1 MGNALKAEGS
11 ARRSLLGLYIA
22 AGALLCLLAA
32 RAAWLAPS
40 FRLWGSFLTL
50 MILPGAAV
58 AFSRAGRGLDV
69 WERICA
75 SFIGSLIVLV
85 AAGLISNAA
94 GWGLTGVVRL
104 IPAVTF
110 AASLLQWRMGGE
122 RADREGDAGAES
134 PEGRSSPSGQVLILA
149 FVAVVLV
156 LSSAVS
162 GEMTPG
168 SDAFDHIATV
178 REIRDTGELFPLS
191 ASYKYP
197 EAPLPDPRKG
207 LFHAGLAAMSVYS
220 GQDPVRV
227 WTFLPKALLPLTLL
241 VVLCLGRGLT
251 GSTAGGLVS
260 AVFWAGC
267 FGGAGSRLPTQVGY
281 AHNVSEIASWVL
293 ILMIL
298 KYAVAG
304 RKTMAVFSAV
314 GLAACCFIH
323 VSAIVLAMAAWGCF
337 VAAVLVLGGGS
348 RRLVGARLGRAG
360 LLWLVLGVP
369 AATAKVLMS
378 YAPANPIQLQ
388 NQNLLYLASN
398 LYVVNPM
405 WVYSWLG
412 PPGLLSIA
420 LAVWFAF
427 RGRRAPGTLYLVGA
441 SILPMAVVMNPL
453 LVPVFYSVVGYL
465 VERFTW
471 VVPYPY
477 LLAYT
482 VVLSARRLRAAGP
495 PVPRLG
501 SAAVAVV
508 VIAAVSGTALSR
520 ASKGLPE
527 AVTYKEWLP
536 ALDYLRDDV
545 KEPSVVASDMLTSYS
560 IPAFTKHHIV
570 STLHQHGSPN
580 DPSGVDRILA
590 LIEIMNPDA
599 DPSVLRR
606 KLLDEEVDFILVN
619 RTFKRRQ
626 RLYFSEID
634 PAVLKRLDRR
644 LAGRSG
650 LFREVFRAEGLSI
663 YSVSRRALEAWQP
676 GPAPPPPYVLGPGRN
691 PRGKPVETTFEG
703 EIELLSA
710 DLASASV
717 ERGGELG
724 ITCYWRGAVA
734 RPDFDLPWVVQVRI
748 ETDYPKGRFY
758 SASYSKIYRKALELI
773 TGRRYRWRQSHLP
786 ASGVFPPPLWHDSV
800 VVDRAALPIPG
811 WMRPGAYQVSVSI
824 GREPVYPTYTL
835 RDFLRDE
842 DRYSGVVV
850 GTIEVK

>member
-1 MGNALKAEGS
+1 MSDARIAEGTG
-11 ARRSLLGLYIA
+11 ARSPLGLSIA

-32 RAAWLAPS
+32 RAAWLPPS
-40 FRLWGSFLTL
+40 FRMWASFLTV
-50 MILPGAAV
+50 MILPGATV
-58 AFSRAGRGLDV
+58 AFFRAGRGLDV

-75 SFIGSLIVLV
+75 SFIGSLVVLV
-85 AAGLISNAA
+85 AVGLVSNAA
-94 GWGLTGVVRL
+94 GCGLAGVVL
-104 IPAVTF
+104 LVPAITVVV
-110 AASLLQWRMGGE
+110 ALLQWRLGGRSAGE
-122 RADREGDAGAES
+122 EENTGAES
-134 PEGRSSPSGQVLILA
+134 PEGRSSPSGRALILA
-149 FVAVVLV
+149 FMVIVLL
-156 LSSAVS
+156 LSSTIS
-162 GEMTPG
+162 GEMAPG

-191 ASYKYP
+191 AFYKYQ

-220 GQDPVRV
+220 GQDPVDL
-227 WTFLPKALLPLTLL
+227 WTWLPKALLPLTLL
-241 VVLCLGRGLT
+241 IVLCFGRGLT
-251 GSTAGGLVS
+251 GSTAGGLVA

-267 FGGAGSRLPTQVGY
+267 FGGAGSRLPAQVGY

-293 ILMIL
+293 ILMLI
-298 KYAVAG
+298 KYVVAG

-314 GLAACCFIH
+314 GLAACCFVH
-323 VSAIVLAMAAWGCF
+323 VSAIVLALAAWGCF
-337 VAAVLVLGGGS
+337 IAAVLVLGGRS
-348 RRLVGARLGRAG
+348 RRLLGARLGRAG
-360 LLWLVLGVP
+360 LLWLVFAVP
-369 AATAKVLMS
+369 AATAKFLMS

-388 NQNLLYLASN
+388 NQNLLYVTSN

-427 RGRRAPGTLYLVGA
+427 RGMRAPGRLYLVGA
-441 SILPMAVVMNPL
+441 SIVPMAVVFNPL

-465 VERFTW
+465 VERLTW

-477 LLAYT
+477 LLAYA
-482 VVLSARRLRAAGP
+482 VVLSVGRLRAPGP
-495 PVPRLG
+495 PSPRLG
-501 SAAVAVV
+501 SAAVAVA

-520 ASKGLPE
+520 VSKGVPE
-527 AVTYKEWLP
+527 SVSYKEWLP

-580 DPSGVDRILA
+580 DPRGVDRIVD

-599 DPSVLRR
+599 DPVVLRR

-634 PAVLKRLDRR
+634 PDIFEKLDRK
-644 LAGRSG
+644 LAGRRD
-650 LFREVFRAEGLSI
+650 LFVEVFRAQGLSI
-663 YSVSRRALEAWQP
+663 YSVSKRALEAWQTKP
-676 GPAPPPPYVLGPGRN
+676 GPRPPYVLGPGQS
-691 PRGKPVETTFEG
+691 PKGAPVGTVFDG
-703 EIELLSA
+703 AIGLLSA
-710 DLASASV
+710 DLGARSV

-724 ITCYWRGAVA
+724 VTCYWRGVVD
-734 RPDFDLPWVVQVRI
+734 RLSFDLPWVVQVRL
-748 ETDYPKGRFY
+748 ETDYPKCRFY
-758 SASYSKIYRKALELI
+758 SSSYSKIYRKTLELM

-786 ASGVFPPPLWHDSV
+786 AAGLFPPPLWRDSV
-800 VVDRAALPIPG
+800 IVDRAAVSIPG
-811 WMRPGAYQVSVSI
+811 WMRPGVYRVSVSI
-824 GREPVYPTYTL
+824 GREPVYPTFTV
-835 RDFLRDE
+835 RDFIRDD